1 MKRARIGI
9 IGLGQRGM
17 MMLRSIWLN
26 FDDVIISGLCDVY
39 QDRIDKALESVKA
52 RRPDDKEPFTST
64 DYKDVLKS
72 GEVDAV
78 YVASSW
84 ETHLEVAV
92 EAMKAGIAVLCEVGR
107 AYSEEECRLLVRTY
121 EETKTPF
128 MFAENCCYGKEE
140 LLATAM
146 ARAGKFGTVVH
157 CSGAYAHD
165 LRDEVAKGNIIR
177 HYRLRNYMAS
187 NCDNYPTH
195 DLGPIARLLG
205 INRGNRMVSLVSV
218 ASSAHGLAEY
228 IKEKGLAESDPTLKD
243 ATFAQGDIVTTIIK
257 CENGESIVLTLDT
270 TLPRSYDR
278 AFTVRGTKGMYSMS
292 TNTVFFDGMKEEWEP
307 VKFIRDNIDNAV
319 AYEEEFLPDI
329 WKNLT
334 EEDKKRGHGG
344 MDGIMVSRFIKCL
357 INNEPMEIDVYDG
370 AAWMSVSYLS
380 ERSIKEGGTVQ
391 YFPDFTNGAW
401 NQREL
406 TDVVPLGK

>member
-1 MKRARIGI
+1 MEKVRIGI

-26 FDDVIISGLCDVY
+26 FDEVEISALCDAY
-39 QDRIDKALESVKA
+39 TDRIDDAENRVKQ
-52 RRPDDKEPFTST
+52 RRPDAKEPFKST
-64 DYKDVLKS
+64 DYKEVLKS
-72 GEVDAV
+72 GTVDAV

-84 ETHLEVAV
+84 ETHIEVAID
-92 EAMKAGIAVLCEVGR
+92 AMKAGIAVLCEVGR
-107 AYSEEECRLLVRTY
+107 AYSEEECRQLIKVY

-128 MFAENCCYGKEE
+128 MFAENCCYGKDE

-177 HYRLRNYMAS
+177 HYRLRNYMSS

-218 ASSAHGLAEY
+218 ASSAHGLNEY
-228 IKEKGLAESDPTLKD
+228 IKKKGLDETDPTLKD
-243 ATFAQGDIVTTIIK
+243 LTFAQGDIVTTVIK

-278 AFTVRGTKGMYSMS
+278 AFTVRGTEGMYSMS

-307 VKFIRDNIDNAV
+307 VNFIRDNLNNAV
-319 AYEEEFLPDI
+319 AYGDEFLPDV
-329 WKNLT
+329 WKNIT

-357 INNEPMEIDVYDG
+357 MNNEPMDIDVYDG

-380 ERSIKEGGTVQ
+380 EKSIKEGGAVQ

-401 NQREL
+401 KDRPLE
-406 TDVVPLGK
+406 DVVPLGK